1 MKRTYPR
8 QIGEIINDA
17 LDRAGLTEKLDD
29 RRICALWPEVVG
41 QGINRYTI
49 KRFVDHGVMHVYLSS
64 AALKNELSFNRAAL
78 VRALNDVV
86 GKEVIHDILFH

>member
-78 VRALNDVV
+78 VRTLNDVV